1 MSNLKRFEDF
11 MKESTDNKGKG
22 VGGDTDFFSRPT
34 PKQTINK
41 GSLDPIGNVGIMG
54 HQITTD
60 KIDGLVKSVKD
71 GIVYVEERET
81 KEIKEF
87 PIAEFLKE
95 FNKYYKKLKK
105 DSEFKVEESI
115 KLDDHDKELL
125 SKIIYGDKINEA
137 KQGEKELWE
146 KKWENFATNI
156 VKSTK
161 LDLDEDELNED
172 QLIEVKDTVTE
183 NVKKKKFIVIDNDF
197 NNSQYEDLVGRIF
210 DEDNIPSYAQVKEV
224 KDEIK
229 EKLKTLTENATMD
242 ELFSVN
248 EGSTPY
254 SETKWGEKISQD
266 IYDDLKENGFSAEES
281 QDIIDSYF
289 DFEQMIYDIHDGM
302 KIDQAVEMLINNY
315 KKPKPEI
322 VSNNYSN
329 RHGIMDDE
337 RVQPSVD
344 SHGNFVGMD
353 EKVKI
358 ERFSD
363 FSKRLRVRPDVI
375 DEDLQWIDEL
385 DENFV
390 PKSLP
395 KVECSDCGVQVEDNR
410 NDKIGHLYSKHN
422 FKPTVDEEDINT
434 WLLEYFPPNVEEE
447 KKKK

>member
-60 KIDGLVKSVKD
+60 KIDGMVKSVKD

-146 KKWENFATNI
+146 KKWESFATNI

-183 NVKKKKFIVIDNDF
+183 DIKKKKFIVIDNDF

-224 KDEIK
+224 KDD
-229 EKLKTLTENATMD
+229 LKTLTENTTMD
-242 ELFSVN
+242 ELFGVN

-281 QDIIDSYF
+281 QDIIDSYL

-302 KIDQAVEMLINNY
+302 KVDQAVEMLINNY

-322 VSNNYSN
+322 SNDF
-329 RHGIMDDE
+329 R
-337 RVQPSVD
+337 
-344 SHGNFVGMD
+344 FD

-363 FSKRLRVRPDVI
+363 FSKRLRVRPDII
-375 DEDLQWIDEL
+375 DEDLEWIDEL

-395 KVECSDCGVQVEDNR
+395 KVECSDCGEKVDNNR
-410 NDKIGHLYSKHN
+410 NDKIRHLYSKHN

>member
-22 VGGDTDFFSRPT
+22 IGGDTDFFSKPT

-105 DSEFKVEESI
+105 DSEVKVDESI
-115 KLDDHDKELL
+115 KLDEHDKELL

-137 KQGEKELWE
+137 KQEEKELWE
-146 KKWENFATNI
+146 KKWESFATNI

-161 LDLDEDELNED
+161 LDLDDDIEDLNED
-172 QLIEVKDTVTE
+172 QLIEVKDDIITE
-183 NVKKKKFIVIDNDF
+183 NIKKKKYVVVDNDF
-197 NNSQYEDLVGRIF
+197 NNSHYEDLVGRIF
-210 DEDNIPSYAQVKEV
+210 DEDHIPSYAHVKEIED
-224 KDEIK
+224 DEIK
-229 EKLKTLTENATMD
+229 ENLKTITENTTMD
-242 ELFSVN
+242 ELFDVN

-254 SETKWGEKISQD
+254 SETKWGEEISQW
-266 IYDDLKENGFSAEES
+266 IYDALKEEGFSAEES
-281 QDIIDSYF
+281 QHVIDNYK
-289 DFEQMIYDIHDGM
+289 DFEQMIYDVHDGM
-302 KIDQAVEMLINNY
+302 KIDQAVEMLISDY
-315 KKPKPEI
+315 KKPKPEKFI
-322 VSNNYSN
+322 
-329 RHGIMDDE
+329 I
-337 RVQPSVD
+337 
-344 SHGNFVGMD
+344 D

-395 KVECSDCGVQVEDNR
+395 KVECSDCGVEVEDNR

-434 WLLEYFPPNVEEE
+434 WLLEYFPPEVEEKN
-447 KKKK
+447 KKK